1 MTQQQSAPLL
11 QPRLL
16 ALDPGEAR
24 TGVAISDALGL
35 YAHPRPAIRSR
46 SVQDVARE
54 VARLV
59 EAEAVSEVV
68 VGLPLT
74 LGGARGYQ
82 AESVRPL
89 LEALR
94 SALSVPVRE
103 VDERLSS
110 AQAAAAAPKLA
121 GRRDGSLDSASA
133 AIVLQSVLDAR
144 RGGISR

>member
-1 MTQQQSAPLL
+1 
-11 QPRLL
+11 
-16 ALDPGEAR
+16 
-24 TGVAISDALGL
+24 
-35 YAHPRPAIRSR
+35 
-46 SVQDVARE
+46 VQDVARE

-74 LGGARGYQ
+74 LGGARGHQ

-144 RGGISR
+144 RGGMSR